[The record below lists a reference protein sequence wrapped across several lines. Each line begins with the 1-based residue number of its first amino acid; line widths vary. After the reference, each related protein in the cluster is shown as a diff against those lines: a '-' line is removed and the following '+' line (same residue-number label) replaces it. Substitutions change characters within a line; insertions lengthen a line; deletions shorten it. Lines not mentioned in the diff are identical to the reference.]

1 MLSDKV
7 DVIVF
12 WRMKRRLRVA
22 TGRQY
27 YVKPP
32 FSKRGELGRFVV
44 VTELD

>member
-1 MLSDKV
+1 MLSDKY

-12 WRMKRRLRVA
+12 WRMESRLKVA

-27 YVKPP
+27 RVQPP

-44 VTELD
+44 VREMD